1 METHILPMYANT
13 HSKHSAASKQT
24 NQDREEARAII
35 KQACNANEQDAL
47 IFIGNGC
54 TSAVHLLVG
63 KLKIKEKCE
72 ALKAQSQ
79 QMEETDT
86 TVQDSESSVSG
97 LEEASDAAKYCKP
110 NHHGMF
116 DCTICK

>member
-1 METHILPMYANT
+1 
-13 HSKHSAASKQT
+13 
-24 NQDREEARAII
+24 
-35 KQACNANEQDAL
+35 
-47 IFIGNGC
+47 
-54 TSAVHLLVG
+54 
-63 KLKIKEKCE
+63 
-72 ALKAQSQ
+72 
-79 QMEETDT
+79 MEETDT

>member
-1 METHILPMYANT
+1 MYANT

-24 NQDREEARAII
+24 NQDREEARVII

-63 KLKIKEKCE
+63 KLKIKEKCD
-72 ALKAQSQ
+72 ALKA
-79 QMEETDT
+79 
-86 TVQDSESSVSG
+86 
-97 LEEASDAAKYCKP
+97 
-110 NHHGMF
+110 
-116 DCTICK
+116 